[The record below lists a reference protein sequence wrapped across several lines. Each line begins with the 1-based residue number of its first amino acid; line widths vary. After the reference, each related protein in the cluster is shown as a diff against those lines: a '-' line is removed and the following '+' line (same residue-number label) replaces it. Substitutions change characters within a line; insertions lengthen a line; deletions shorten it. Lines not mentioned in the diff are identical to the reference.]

1 MTEHSP
7 EEVSGSASARGPLMP
22 VLPTSSR
29 CCRSGVL
36 ATTDISEVK
45 LPCSVQKPLADTNA
59 FVFAVNYNCPG
70 LDFNAGHVFFEH

>member
-7 EEVSGSASARGPLMP
+7 EEVSGSASARGPVMP

-29 CCRSGVL
+29 CCRSGML
-36 ATTDISEVK
+36 AITDISDVK

-59 FVFAVNYNCPG
+59 FAFAVICNCPE
-70 LDFNAGHVFFEH
+70 LDFNAGHVCFEH